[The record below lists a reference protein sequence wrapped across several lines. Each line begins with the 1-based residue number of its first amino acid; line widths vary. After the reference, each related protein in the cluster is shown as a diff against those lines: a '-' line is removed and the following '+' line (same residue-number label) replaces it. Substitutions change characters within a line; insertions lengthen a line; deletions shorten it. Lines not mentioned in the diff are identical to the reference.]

1 MSDLNLLL
9 HRLHHVK
16 VAVSG
21 GVDSM
26 TLALLAGRALGRQA
40 TIFHAVSHA
49 VPDDSTNRVREVGKH
64 EGWQLEFVDAGE
76 FQNSN
81 YVSNPYN
88 RCFHCKSSL
97 YSTLASHMEGT
108 ILSGTNMDDLS
119 DYRPGL
125 KAAENF
131 DVIHPFVECGID
143 KSAIRRICHH
153 LGYDEIAELP
163 ASPCLS
169 SRIETGLTIK
179 PEQLVFVHRVE
190 RKLHSALK
198 PKAVRCRI
206 RHEGIAVELDT
217 ETLSSLT
224 KDSTRL
230 WTNTIAHL
238 AAQQGLSNTILI
250 EPYRMGS
257 AFVQTT

>member
-1 MSDLNLLL
+1 MSDLDVFL

-21 GVDSM
+21 GVDSL
-26 TLALLAGRALGRQA
+26 TLALLAGRALGKQA

-49 VPDDSTNRVREVGKH
+49 VPDDSTNRVREIGKR
-64 EGWQLEFVDAGE
+64 EGWQLIIVDAGE
-76 FQNSN
+76 FNNPS

-88 RCFHCKSSL
+88 RCFHCKNSL
-97 YSTLASHMEGT
+97 YSTLSSRMEGT
-108 ILSGTNMDDLS
+108 ILSGTNIDDLS
-119 DYRPGL
+119 DFRPGL

-131 DVIHPFVECGID
+131 GVVHPFVECGID
-143 KSAIRRICHH
+143 KSAIRRICRH
-153 LGYDEIAELP
+153 LGYEDIAELP

-190 RKLHSALK
+190 QKLHNALT

-206 RHEGIAVELDT
+206 RHEGIAVELDAD
-217 ETLSSLT
+217 TLSSLT
-224 KDSTRL
+224 IDSTN
-230 WTNTIAHL
+230 WWKNTIAHL
-238 AAQQGLSNTILI
+238 AAQQGLSSKILL